1 MSKKN
6 TNTAPEVVA
15 TSAVATATAGNS
27 VATPKT
33 TKWEQLAKCHATL
46 GRNELG
52 EVKITCPEFRDLAAG
67 QRYEFKCNC
76 TGKTWHIHVTEKI
89 SDYDAGGH
97 TVISGT
103 LNDEK
108 FANLN
113 ISQLKDR
120 VECEYRREKNG
131 SSNCKTA
138 LGKAKFATDKLSE
151 VIAECNDEELTK
163 AYQQLKG
170 LVGLKRAE
178 EQKREAEERGRRE
191 RAEREQKKAERA
203 DRQADDMTNDALIK
217 QVAKRCNISE
227 AEARKMLGL

>member
-15 TSAVATATAGNS
+15 TSVVATAPAGNT

-33 TKWEQLAKCHATL
+33 TKWEQLAKCHADL
-46 GRNELG
+46 CRNDLG

-67 QRYEFKCNC
+67 QRYEFKCKC
-76 TGKTWHIHVTEKI
+76 TGKTWHIHITEKI

-103 LNDEK
+103 LNGEK

-131 SSNCKTA
+131 SNNDKTPA
-138 LGKAKFATDKLSE
+138 GKLYYLLSKSE
-151 VIAECNDEELTK
+151 VVKL
-163 AYQQLKG
+163 
-170 LVGLKRAE
+170 AE
-178 EQKREAEERGRRE
+178 ECKDPQILATLTQLRGLTGTE
-191 RAEREQKKAERA
+191 KKAEDEARA
-203 DRQADDMTNDALIK
+203 KAKAENDAKVKQEKKDNSLIA
-217 QVAKRCNISE
+217 QVAQRLGISE
-227 AEARKMLGL
+227 AEAKKMLGL